1 MLGELSGEDETD
13 RGLDLAGGHRVAL
26 VVLDQAAGLAGDP
39 PEGVGDEGVEDGHG
53 PLGDAGVRVYLLED
67 AVDVDVVGLPVLLP
81 PGSGGT
87 TSTSISGCV
96 VASFNSDFE
105 INYLFWS
112 DRTGWF
118 VYRRLGTSNLEFNNP
133 QNLQHSAPGLN
144 ASDGDCSSLQ

>member
-26 VVLDQAAGLAGDP
+26 VVLDQATGLAGDP

-87 TSTSISGCV
+87 TS
-96 VASFNSDFE
+96 ASWHVLLLLLLLVLSS
-105 INYLFWS
+105 L
-112 DRTGWF
+112 
-118 VYRRLGTSNLEFNNP
+118 VLEFE
-133 QNLQHSAPGLN
+133 LT
-144 ASDGDCSSLQ
+144 